1 MANTTNYNWE
11 TPDDTDLVK
20 DGAAAIRTLGNS
32 IDTTTKNLNPETT
45 TGDIAYRSATAN
57 TNTRLAIGSS
67 GQVLTVAGGVPTW
80 ASPSDQTPL
89 TTKGDLFTFST
100 VDARL
105 GVGAN
110 GTVLTADSAET
121 TGLKW
126 AAAAGG
132 SLTMSSI
139 SSGSLSG
146 AGSQL
151 SITSLDTY
159 DSIWVFVKG
168 VDSTGTS
175 NMGLRINSNTGSTN
189 YKTWQIYEIQ
199 SNGYPTNYTQNTSQ
213 FRTNDALLSG
223 DINNDF
229 WWKLE
234 NCKSSGRTMVS
245 FGYAYYK
252 SATSYY
258 VAQWGAGYF
267 DVAAGVTSIQLLLT
281 GGGGQFNGGDY
292 NVFAG

>member
-57 TNTRLAIGSS
+57 TNTRLAIGTT
-67 GQVLTVAGGVPTW
+67 GQVLTVAAGVPSW
-80 ASPSDQTPL
+80 ATPTDQTPL

-110 GTVLTADSAET
+110 GTVLTADSAEA

-132 SLTMSSI
+132 GKIKQVIVGELDTQAVSSSSTYADTGLTATITPTSASSTILII
-139 SSGSLSG
+139 SSCAIGKDTNNTGVSLRLLRASTTIKEFARRSAANG
-146 AGSQL
+146 GNSEN
-151 SITSLDTY
+151 
-159 DSIWVFVKG
+159 FVG
-168 VDSTGTS
+168 TFSHSYVDSPATT
-175 NMGLRINSNTGSTN
+175 
-189 YKTWQIYEIQ
+189 
-199 SNGYPTNYTQNTSQ
+199 
-213 FRTNDALLSG
+213 
-223 DINNDF
+223 
-229 WWKLE
+229 
-234 NCKSSGRTMVS
+234 
-245 FGYAYYK
+245 
-252 SATSYY
+252 SATTYKVQFASYNNSANAY
-258 VAQWGAGYF
+258 VCSDFGGVREKSTILLMEIGA
-267 DVAAGVTSIQLLLT
+267 
-281 GGGGQFNGGDY
+281 
-292 NVFAG
+292 